1 MKFKNSIFVL
11 ASLLFFTVQCEIIGD
26 DNLES
31 PNSLPPSAVDPDF
44 LLNQIQLEARNIY
57 RAAASV
63 GGKMTRMTYM
73 FGDTY
78 ANAFS
83 PNSFNG
89 IYGNA
94 YNDQFIDTENLLAIT
109 DANGFLIHSG
119 MAKIL
124 KGYSL
129 IALVDMFGDVPYSEA
144 LDPTNLNPALD
155 SGADVYAAAIALI
168 DEGIADLA
176 AGETASSP
184 IPSNDFYYTGEDD
197 LDDKVEAWTKAAG
210 TMKLRAYLNTGNAAA
225 ANALISDAANS
236 LITAEGEDFIFTY
249 STNEVDPD
257 SRHPEYS
264 DNYVDGAGAGDYMA
278 VSFMNMMLN
287 DKTEA
292 DPRMRYYFKRQTT
305 SDPTDINENTCIAS
319 FAPAHFDGDDPYCLL
334 GDGWWGRDHLIDDG
348 IPPDGNLRT
357 TWGVYPAGG
366 SFDASTGG
374 TADRGDGE
382 GGAGIEPILMHW
394 YTHFMIAEA
403 QLTMNND
410 AAAAKTFLDNGID
423 LSFAFIEDFGD
434 DQAGATPFAIDLAA
448 VDATY
453 AAEVDTRW
461 AAAAAAANADA
472 QLQQIAREYYFA
484 LFPNGYEAYNLMR
497 RTGYPDR
504 TDNLQPARSPN
515 PGNWYRSVLYPANM
529 VERNSTVDQKAAAD
543 ILQGPFWDPDN
554 GSTKFNF

>member
-1 MKFKNSIFVL
+1 MKFNKTLFVL
-11 ASLLFFTVQCEIIGD
+11 ASVLMFTTQCEFVND
-26 DNLES
+26 DHLES
-31 PNSLPPSAVDPDF
+31 PNSLPPSAVNPDF

-63 GGKMTRMTYM
+63 GGEMTRMTYM

-109 DANGFLIHSG
+109 DENGFLIHSG
-119 MAKIL
+119 IAKIL

-129 IALVDMFGDVPYSEA
+129 LALVDMFGDVPYSEA
-144 LDPTNLNPALD
+144 LDPTNLNPGLD
-155 SGADVYAAAIALI
+155 SGADVYAAAVALL
-168 DEGIADLA
+168 DAGIADLA
-176 AGETASSP
+176 AGEAASSP
-184 IPSNDFYYTGEDD
+184 VPTNDFFYPGEDD

-210 TMKLRAYLNTGNAAA
+210 TMKLKAFLNTGDAAG
-225 ANALISDAANS
+225 ANALIADAGNS
-236 LITAEGEDFIFTY
+236 LITADGEDFLFAY

-257 SRHPEYS
+257 SRHPSYAGNYI
-264 DNYVDGAGAGDYMA
+264 DNTGAGDYMA
-278 VSFMNMMLN
+278 VSYMNMLLN
-287 DKTEA
+287 DKDDM
-292 DPRMRYYFKRQTT
+292 DPRMRYYFFRQTT
-305 SDPTDINENTCIAS
+305 QDTDDVNENTCINA
-319 FAPAHFDGDDPYCLL
+319 FAPSHFDADDPFCLL

-348 IPPDGNLRT
+348 IPPDSELRT

-366 SFDASTGG
+366 VFDSSTGG
-374 TADRGDGE
+374 SADRGDGE
-382 GGAGIEPILMHW
+382 GGEGIDPILMHW

-403 QLTMNND
+403 QLRFNND
-410 AAAAKTFLDNGID
+410 EAAAKTFLDQGTR
-423 LSFAFIEDFGD
+423 LSFEYIEDFGSG
-434 DQAGATPFAIDLAA
+434 QASGSAFAIDIAA
-448 VDATY
+448 IDTTY
-453 AAEVDTRW
+453 DAEVDAHWTG
-461 AAAAAAANADA
+461 AANK
-472 QLQQIAREYYFA
+472 LQTIAREYYFA

-504 TDNLQPARSPN
+504 SDNLQPARTPN

-529 VERNSTVDQKAAAD
+529 VERNSTVDQKANAD
-543 ILQGPFWDPDN
+543 ILQGPFWDPDK